1 MQALLAIPG
10 VGSLLEG
17 LASYSQR
24 HFQRMDRLARSAF
37 LLDYTL
43 GSIRVYLGEDAAD
56 TSTDG
61 QRGEGTAVGQQPEG
75 STGAD
80 PAASTAADQDAQQ
93 ARPPRAANGHA
104 RPHEQTNGHSHP
116 QSASSSDA
124 EFGGHDV
131 GGPVAGAAAADIREP
146 VHLGTETN
154 DDASTQQDAVEQA
167 EPKQRAK
174 RKRRKVDMTATD
186 AERGD
191 DGADDAGGSDA
202 QQAAGDDAADD
213 AGGDVEDA
221 ATPVDAG
228 QPSAPGSRG
237 GRADGAGAKKRKKK
251 KKRRKAVE
259 TPPAEASSAKA
270 STADAGTARKAKRT
284 PS

>member
-1 MQALLAIPG
+1 M
-10 VGSLLEG
+10 GSLLEA

-56 TSTDG
+56 TSAGG
-61 QRGEGTAVGQQPEG
+61 QRGEGTADGQQLEG
-75 STGAD
+75 STGAE
-80 PAASTAADQDAQQ
+80 PAARIRPDQDARP

-131 GGPVAGAAAADIREP
+131 GGPAAGAAAADIREP
-146 VHLGTETN
+146 VHLGNEVA
-154 DDASTQQDAVEQA
+154 DDASTQQEAMEQA
-167 EPKQRAK
+167 EPKRRAK
-174 RKRRKVDMTATD
+174 RKRRTVNVTATGG
-186 AERGD
+186 ERGD
-191 DGADDAGGSDA
+191 DVAQDAVGSDA
-202 QQAAGDDAADD
+202 QLAADDDAADNT
-213 AGGDVEDA
+213 GGGVNA
-221 ATPVDAG
+221 AAVSANAAG
-228 QPSAPGSRG
+228 QSSAPVSSG

-251 KKRRKAVE
+251 KKGKKAAA
-259 TPPAEASSAKA
+259 TPLADASSAKA

>member
-37 LLDYTL
+37 LLDFTL

-56 TSTDG
+56 NVAGG
-61 QRGEGTAVGQQPEG
+61 QHGEGTAVGRQLEG
-75 STGAD
+75 SAGAD
-80 PAASTAADQDAQQ
+80 PAAGVMPDQEAQP

-124 EFGGHDV
+124 EFGGHDA
-131 GGPVAGAAAADIREP
+131 GGPAAGAAAADVREP
-146 VHLGTETN
+146 VHLGNEVA
-154 DDASTQQDAVEQA
+154 DDASTQQEAMEK
-167 EPKQRAK
+167 ESKQRAK
-174 RKRRKVDMTATD
+174 RKRKKVDMTATGGGT
-186 AERGD
+186 GD
-191 DGADDAGGSDA
+191 DVAEDDVGSDA
-202 QQAAGDDAADD
+202 QQD

-221 ATPVDAG
+221 ATPADAAG
-228 QPSAPGSRG
+228 QPSALESSG
-237 GRADGAGAKKRKKK
+237 GRADAAGSKRKKKKK
-251 KKRRKAVE
+251 KKRRKAVAV
-259 TPPAEASSAKA
+259 PVADASSAKA
-270 STADAGTARKAKRT
+270 STADAGTARKVKRT